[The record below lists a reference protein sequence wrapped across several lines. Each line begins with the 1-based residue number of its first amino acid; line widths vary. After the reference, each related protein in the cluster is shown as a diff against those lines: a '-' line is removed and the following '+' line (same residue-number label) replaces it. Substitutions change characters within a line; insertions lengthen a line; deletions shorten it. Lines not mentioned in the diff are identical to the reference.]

1 MKKILIVVIKDRDS
15 ENHLITRLNSE
26 KVESTPDERS
36 RQHVYKHLDTA
47 SNHLKF
53 EV

>member
-1 MKKILIVVIKDRDS
+1 MVIKDRDS

-26 KVESTPDERS
+26 EVESTPDERS
-36 RQHVYKHLDTA
+36 RQHVYEHLDTA
-47 SNHLKF
+47 SNHLNF